1 MTSRLMFTSIG
12 TAIFHY
18 KKTHIPF
25 PHSTSFCPK
34 QTLTSARIMCAIPML
49 AVTTLKDHTS
59 VVVARDTLEMAR
71 NAQVKIKVLNFAF
84 CTTTFL
90 CNTFLP
96 NCTPTDVNECET
108 NNGECTQVCT
118 NSDASFSCSCKEGFF
133 LQDDQKTCKGK

>member
-1 MTSRLMFTSIG
+1 
-12 TAIFHY
+12 
-18 KKTHIPF
+18 
-25 PHSTSFCPK
+25 
-34 QTLTSARIMCAIPML
+34 ML

-71 NAQVKIKVLNFAF
+71 NAQVKIQVLNFAF
-84 CTTTFL
+84 CTTTCL